1 MGMGTGVAR
10 GLRQV
15 ALMTDILYPDIQT
28 PVLGA
33 AKVGGR
39 QQPVFQE
46 AA

>member
-1 MGMGTGVAR
+1 MGTGVAR

-15 ALMTDILYPDIQT
+15 TLMTDILYPDIQT

-33 AKVGGR
+33 AKVGCR

-46 AA
+46 AAR